1 MAPKVT
7 MKLSLNVFVDSN
19 DENNFR
25 HILLLTNQKYQK
37 FQSFVKLFQV
47 FHQLIKNDQIL
58 SCIK

>member
-1 MAPKVT
+1 

-58 SCIK
+58 SCMK